1 MGLFNMFRARPEETP
16 APVTET
22 RETAEERESQCKL
35 ILDVL
40 KDGVSL
46 TQSDAIYLFNCY
58 RLSARI
64 WDLRHND
71 KWGHPD
77 IRVERKGMGSFARY
91 YIPRE
96 GE

>member
-1 MGLFNMFRARPEETP
+1 MGIFGLLRKSGAQAP
-16 APVTET
+16 APEIRKETE
-22 RETAEERESQCKL
+22 EVRESQCKL
-35 ILDVL
+35 ILQVL
-40 KDGVSL
+40 REGVSL

-64 WDLRHND
+64 WDLRHKD

-77 IRVERKGMGSFARY
+77 IRSERAGKGSFVRY
-91 YIPRE
+91 YIPVE

>member
-1 MGLFNMFRARPEETP
+1 MGIFGLLRKSGAQAP
-16 APVTET
+16 APET
-22 RETAEERESQCKL
+22 RKETEAERESQCKL
-35 ILDVL
+35 ILQVL
-40 KDGVSL
+40 REGVSL

-64 WDLRHND
+64 WDLRHKE

-91 YIPRE
+91 YIPGE

>member
-1 MGLFNMFRARPEETP
+1 MGILGLFRKAGTRSQAPET
-16 APVTET
+16 V
-22 RETAEERESQCKL
+22 RETEAERESQCKL

-40 KDGVSL
+40 REGVSL

-64 WDLRHND
+64 WDLRHKD

-77 IRVERKGMGSFARY
+77 IRSERKGRGSFVRY
-91 YIPRE
+91 YIPTE

>member
-1 MGLFNMFRARPEETP
+1 MGILGLLRKSGREIP
-16 APVTET
+16 APVK
-22 RETAEERESQCKL
+22 EERETEKVRESHCRL
-35 ILDVL
+35 ILQVL
-40 KDGVSL
+40 REGVSL

-64 WDLRHND
+64 WDLRH
-71 KWGHPD
+71 KERWGYPD
-77 IRVERKGMGSFARY
+77 IRVERKGRGSLARY